1 MTMIKENIKS
11 MATQIVDFDDDF
23 GFTAVSDEEFKQR
36 EINAA
41 KKAILTVEDRVE
53 QQKTINQNIRNAI
66 LPLLQNLMKDAD
78 EKEYIYWPNRKEKI
92 QMFIQKL
99 NRIAAGE

>member
-1 MTMIKENIKS
+1 
-11 MATQIVDFDDDF
+11 MATQIIDFDDDF

-41 KKAILTVEDRVE
+41 KKAMLTVEDKVE
-53 QQKTINQNIRNAI
+53 QQKRINQNIRDAI
-66 LPLLQNLMKDAD
+66 IPLLQNLMKDAD

-92 QMFIQKL
+92 QLFIQKL
-99 NRIAAGE
+99 NRIASGE